1 MRKLAIFLTTI
12 ALSSVGFAT
21 SPANAADEVTC
32 SGGGSFLVSEIGEV
46 FYGASCIGTAII
58 PENAT
63 SIGNNAFRYS
73 GVKTVTFA
81 DNSQV
86 LSIGTSAFEV
96 ATALERIVLPNS
108 VVSIGTSAFW
118 QTYALKS
125 IAIPVNLTNI
135 AIDAFYISGVT
146 NFQIASGNNFYSSSG
161 GVLFNKNKTTLIR
174 FPPIPTNEYVVPNGV
189 TAISPLAFAYVP
201 FLDAPKLSKIKLPST
216 LTEIGAS
223 AFASTT
229 SLTSIEIPDSVTI
242 IGNYAFA
249 GSGLQSLTLPSGVVS
264 IEDTAFDNS
273 PITKFYFLRSMSA
286 YPSAADPL
294 PFENLTPIAPK
305 IFVPVG
311 AMNYGAIGD
320 TWKGMTV
327 DIGFR
332 ATFLGNGSTS
342 GTPPQQIMRGGID
355 TFLVP
360 GNPGVLKR
368 TGYTFAGW
376 NSAANGKGTSF
387 AADASKAFDGEDLNF
402 YAKWIKNAEATTK
415 PSISGTATST
425 ATGKNKLTAAK
436 GKWTGTPAPTYAY
449 QWYSCSAQV
458 KAVTQTIPASCKAI
472 SGATTSKLAVTNK
485 FKNKY
490 LAVVVKGTVAG
501 TPATQ
506 WLSKSTGK
514 VK

>member
-12 ALSSVGFAT
+12 AFSCVGFAM

-32 SGGGSFLVSEIGEV
+32 TGGGSFLVSEIGEV
-46 FYGASCIGTAII
+46 YFGVSCIGTALI
-58 PENAT
+58 PENAV

-73 GVKTVTFA
+73 GVKTVIFA

-86 LSIGTSAFEV
+86 LSIGTSAFEG
-96 ATALERIVLPNS
+96 ATALDRIELPNS
-108 VVSIGTSAFW
+108 VASIESFAFL

-125 IAIPVNLTNI
+125 IAIPVNLTSI
-135 AIDAFYISGVT
+135 AIDAFILSGVT

-174 FPPIPTNEYVVPNGV
+174 FPPIPTSEYVVPNGV
-189 TAISPLAFAYVP
+189 TTISPYAFMYVT
-201 FLDAPKLSKIKLPST
+201 FLDAPKLSTIKLPST

-223 AFASTT
+223 AFADTK

-242 IGNYAFA
+242 IGHYAFA
-249 GSGLQSLTLPSGVVS
+249 LSGLESLTLPSGVVS
-264 IEDTAFDNS
+264 IADTAFADS
-273 PITKFYFLRSMSA
+273 QITKFYFQR
-286 YPSAADPL
+286 SAAFPGSDFSE
-294 PFENLTPIAPK
+294 PFTSLTEIAPK

-311 AMNYGAIGD
+311 AMNYGAIGS

-327 DIGFR
+327 DVGYR

-342 GTPPQQIMRGGID
+342 GTPPQQIMRGGTELFD
-355 TFLVP
+355 VP
-360 GNPGVLKR
+360 GNPGGLKR
-368 TGYTFAGW
+368 AGYTFAGW
-376 NSAANGKGTSF
+376 NSATDGKGTSF
-387 AADASKAFDGEDLNF
+387 ATNASKAFDGEDLNF

-436 GKWTGTPAPTYAY
+436 GRWTGTPAPTYAY

-458 KAVTQTIPASCKAI
+458 KAVTQTIPSSCKAI
-472 SGATTSKLAVTNK
+472 SRATATTLSVTNT

-490 LAVVVKGTVAG
+490 LAVAVKGTVAG

-506 WLSKSTGK
+506 WLSKSTLK